1 MIPLVFDDI
10 VYIVEDKEACLRGQ
24 YAYKQ
29 VTPLRKN
36 TYFYSGR
43 WCNNYIAASTFVRCS
58 RLHLFE
64 AFNYLDE
71 EIPV

>member
-1 MIPLVFDDI
+1 MIPLIFDDI
-10 VYIVEDKEACLRGQ
+10 VYIVEDKEARLRGKH
-24 YAYKQ
+24 AYKQ
-29 VTPLRKN
+29 ATPLRKN
-36 TYFYSGR
+36 THLYNGG

-58 RLHLFE
+58 RLHLFT

>member
-1 MIPLVFDDI
+1 MVPLVFDDI
-10 VYIVEDKEACLRGQ
+10 VYIVEDKEARLIGQ

-64 AFNYLDE
+64 SFNYLDE

>member
-10 VYIVEDKEACLRGQ
+10 VYIVEDKEARLRGQ

-58 RLHLFE
+58 RLHLFT

>member
-10 VYIVEDKEACLRGQ
+10 VYIVEDKEARLRGQ

-36 TYFYSGR
+36 THFYSGR

>member
-1 MIPLVFDDI
+1 MIPLIFDDI
-10 VYIVEDKEACLRGQ
+10 VYIVEDKEARLRGQ

>member
-10 VYIVEDKEACLRGQ
+10 VYIVEDKEARLRGQ

-43 WCNNYIAASTFVRCS
+43 WCNNYITASTFVRCS
-58 RLHLFE
+58 RLRLFE